1 MTVIELI
8 NSRPDIVAI
17 AAAIGTLCTTLVTL
31 AARGY
36 LHVIVVIRKPVQG
49 HREGIVRVEI
59 GQESSERIPTGE
71 QRVITDD
78 DLKERKP

>member
-1 MTVIELI
+1 MTFGELL

-17 AAAIGTLCTTLVTL
+17 AAAIGTLCTTLITL

-36 LHVIVVIRKPVQG
+36 LHIIVVIRKPVQG
-49 HREGIVRVEI
+49 HREGVVRVEI
-59 GQESSERIPTGE
+59 GQQSSDRIPSGE
-71 QRVITDD
+71 QRSITDD